1 MNLLRKVKRFFSK
14 SAKKQLEK
22 KDKLEELI
30 SKLQLKAKSLQKR
43 IENTEIE
50 KKKERLVKEHKAVNK
65 LLRKSRRQLEELNA
79 EAES

>member
-14 SAKKQLEK
+14 PAKKQLEK
-22 KDKLEELI
+22 REKLEEFI

-43 IENTEIE
+43 IESAEGA
-50 KKKERLVKEHKAVNK
+50 KKRERLVKEHKAVNK